1 MYKEITF
8 IFQGLGVSDDNDLPD
23 DTEALKGRISE
34 IFLTRTRDEWA
45 SVFEVQYFLRLRVD
59 W

>member
-8 IFQGLGVSDDNDLPD
+8 IFQGLGVSDDDDLPD

-45 SVFEVQYFLRLRVD
+45 SVFEVEHILRYV
-59 W
+59 